1 MEEIRLAIALKYTSE
16 ENEAPVVIASGR
28 GQVAERMVA
37 TAKSSGVPLHED
49 KSLAALLAR
58 LETGT
63 EIPPELYQAVAQVI
77 AFVWSLD
84 RRYSPREEQQHEG

>member
-1 MEEIRLAIALKYTSE
+1 MQQDIRLAIALKYDTAE
-16 ENEAPVVIASGR
+16 DQAPVVLASGR
-28 GQVAERMVA
+28 GSIAAAMVNA
-37 TAKSSGVPLHED
+37 AQAAGVPLHED
-49 KSLAALLAR
+49 QTLAALLAR

-84 RRYSPREEQQHEG
+84 QDRRKKGG